1 MATINELAGS
11 RIVAAGR
18 KDAGDILDLGTSDTL
33 LWLIDGEAEWIT
45 TAEKTEFLQAKGQ
58 IHELTGPGMLRFVTH
73 SHYVQLEPGDK
84 LGFDA
89 RAAAYLAVMETRNEN
104 IGLALAQGLSVN
116 SGQIWV
122 DVGTGTGAM
131 VHALQQRAD
140 QKDVWIVGI
149 DRASKMIDEA
159 WRHQRD
165 NAPAWYVG
173 QDLLTVKWPDSMV
186 DGITALLLLH
196 LIEDVDLLLSRLY
209 RALKPGGIF
218 AYAVSADSNPFVRMV
233 MHQLTGPGDFFK
245 QGQQPIRKSVLAAGF
260 EIVREDT
267 YRDEIVMDSPDAML
281 QLIGS
286 IGAPSRRGV
295 RTDVLPPTSV
305 ERIFHLVWVKKPADA
320 F

>member
-1 MATINELAGS
+1 MATMSELAGS

-18 KDAGDILDLGTSDTL
+18 KDAEDVLDLDKSDML
-33 LWLIDGEAEWIT
+33 LWLIEGEAQWVAT
-45 TAEKTEFLQAKGQ
+45 TGKTEILQAKGE
-58 IHELTGPGMLRFVTH
+58 IHELTGPGTLRFVTH
-73 SHYVQLEPGDK
+73 SHYLQLESGDK

-89 RAAAYLAVMETRNEN
+89 RAGAYRAVMETHNEN
-104 IGLALAQGLSVN
+104 VGLALAEGLPMK

-131 VHALQQRAD
+131 VHALQKRSGH
-140 QKDVWIVGI
+140 KDVWIVGI
-149 DRASKMIDEA
+149 DQASKMIDEA
-159 WRHQRD
+159 WRHQSD

-173 QDLLTVKWPDSMV
+173 QDLLAVKWPEAMI

-196 LIEDVDLLLSRLY
+196 LIDDVDLLVNRLY
-209 RALKPGGIF
+209 RSLKPGGLF
-218 AYAVSADSNPFVRMV
+218 AYAVSVDSNPFVRMI
-233 MHQLTGPGDFFK
+233 MHQLSGPGGFFK
-245 QGQQPIRKSVLAAGF
+245 QGQQSIRKSVLSAGF

-267 YRDEIVMDSPDAML
+267 YRDEIVMGSPEAML

-286 IGAPSRRGV
+286 IGAPSQRGV

-305 ERIFHLVWVKKPADA
+305 ERIFHLVWVKKPINA

>member
-45 TAEKTEFLQAKGQ
+45 TAEKTEFLQAKGP